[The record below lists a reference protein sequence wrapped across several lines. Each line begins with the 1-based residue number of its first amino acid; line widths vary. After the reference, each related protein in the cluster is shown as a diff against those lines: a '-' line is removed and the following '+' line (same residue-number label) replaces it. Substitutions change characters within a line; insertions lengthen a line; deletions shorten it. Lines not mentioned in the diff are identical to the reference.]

1 MISLERLVWQV
12 ADHVRRILKE
22 ECLITGAV
30 FVKSSD
36 LSGDLVTRTD
46 FAIQDRL
53 QEVLLHLLPDSLFL
67 GEEDFRT
74 PESLIPS
81 PYWIVDPLDGTLN
94 FASGLPLFGAS
105 VALVV
110 DGSAV
115 LGVVYDH
122 GNDMLFCG
130 IEGQLPTCNGTP
142 FGWDEA
148 SAIRAP
154 IGISSG
160 YLSLMRNHP
169 ETFAPDWLGA
179 RFRIFGS
186 QALQLCWAAAGNLR
200 LNLNPEAKLWD
211 DAAGALICACAGAGY
226 CAHLSHP
233 LYPLL
238 PDSQGLTGESL
249 FSIAGH
255 PSLVTR
261 CHQLFPNYKI
271 TV

>member
-1 MISLERLVWQV
+1 MISFENLIWQV
-12 ADHVRRILKE
+12 ADHVRLILKE
-22 ECLITGAV
+22 ECLSTGDI
-30 FVKSSD
+30 FQKSSEI
-36 LSGDLVTRTD
+36 SGDVVTRTD

-53 QEVLLHLLPDSLFL
+53 QGVLLQLLPESCFL
-67 GEEDFRT
+67 GEEGFT
-74 PESLIPS
+74 AAEYLTAS
-81 PYWIVDPLDGTLN
+81 PHWIVDPLDGTLN

-110 DGSAV
+110 GGKPV

-122 GNDMLFCG
+122 GNDMLFCA

-142 FGWDEA
+142 FAWDEA

-160 YLSLMRNHP
+160 YLALMRRHP

-186 QALQLCWAAAGNLR
+186 QALQLCWAAAGHLR

-226 CAHLSHP
+226 CAHLSDP

-238 PDSQGLTGESL
+238 PDSQALTGDSL
-249 FSIAGH
+249 FSIAGQ
-255 PSLVTR
+255 PSLVSR
-261 CHQLFPNYKI
+261 CNRLFPSYKI